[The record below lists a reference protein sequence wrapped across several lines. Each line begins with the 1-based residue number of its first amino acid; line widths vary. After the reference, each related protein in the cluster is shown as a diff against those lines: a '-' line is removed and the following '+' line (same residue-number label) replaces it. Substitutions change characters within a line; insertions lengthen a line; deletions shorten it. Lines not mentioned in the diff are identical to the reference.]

1 MWIIA
6 CKQKREK
13 LSNPEKASGK
23 KLSLEDYQKQL
34 KELSLY
40 LAGCCCCC

>member
-6 CKQKREK
+6 YKQKTEK
-13 LSNPEKASGK
+13 LRNPEKASGK
-23 KLSLEDYQKQL
+23 KLSLEYYQKQL

-40 LAGCCCCC
+40 LAGFCCC